1 MDIYQTEI
9 TKNPMNKSSLQS
21 KAISQANSKS
31 VVKNYPALPF
41 NQAPFNQT
49 PSNQTPRE
57 IFFCPDESHFYSQ
70 CLDRMVFN
78 VCQDDTSIV
87 EFGAGDGSP
96 VINSLLK
103 SPFNGLVNGYEL
115 NDRACQVAKDAIELH
130 QLNHR
135 YVVHNSNFFDSTP
148 ANYLIANPPYIP
160 AIDADIYM
168 PALHGGRDGAGIT
181 KRLLEMNFP
190 RAMLLISAY
199 SDPVG
204 IIECAIDHG
213 YQVEDFIASPMS
225 FGYYSSEPK
234 VKQRIIELHQH
245 RKAFYSQN
253 IYMLAGVLFK
263 KQHNRKTDLSAELIK
278 IMTAL

>member
-1 MDIYQTEI
+1 
-9 TKNPMNKSSLQS
+9 MNNFSLKS
-21 KAISQANSKS
+21 KAISQTNSKS
-31 VVKNYPALPF
+31 AVKNYPVLPF
-41 NQAPFNQT
+41 SQAPFSQAPFDQTASNQAPQK
-49 PSNQTPRE
+49 

-103 SPFNGLVNGYEL
+103 SSFNGLVKGYEL
-115 NDRACQVAKDAIELH
+115 NDMACKVAKDAIELH

-135 YVVHNSNFFDSTP
+135 YMIHNSNFFDSSP
-148 ANYLIANPPYIP
+148 ADYLIANPPYIP

-168 PALHGGRDGAGIT
+168 PALYGGSDGAGIT

-204 IIECAIDHG
+204 TIEYAINNG

-234 VKQRIIELHQH
+234 VKQRINELQHH

-253 IYMLAGVLFK
+253 IYMLSGVLFK
-263 KQHNRKTDLSAELIK
+263 KYHNRKTDLSAELIK